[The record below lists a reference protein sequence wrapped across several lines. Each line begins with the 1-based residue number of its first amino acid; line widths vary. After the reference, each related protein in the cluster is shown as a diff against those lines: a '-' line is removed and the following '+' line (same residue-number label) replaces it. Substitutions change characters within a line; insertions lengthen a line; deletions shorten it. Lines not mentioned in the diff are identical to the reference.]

1 MVKTK
6 IGGYRWRILALLFM
20 ATTINYMDRFIIG
33 ILAPTLQAHVFHW
46 SNTEYSYITNAFT
59 AAYAIGMLIMGG
71 VVDKFGTKIGYAISI
86 SIWSIFSA
94 AHALITRSMGW
105 VGFAVARFGLGI
117 GEAGNFP
124 SCIKTVAEWFPK
136 KERAYATGIFNA
148 GTNVGATLMPLII
161 PLFVLDDGTNWR
173 YSFFITFGLSVI
185 WLILW
190 LRTYKRPEVHPKVS
204 PTELQYILSDSA
216 KENVKKIPWRKVF
229 PVKETWAFAVAKLT
243 DAAWWFYLFWGG
255 MFLHAEYGLELKGL
269 ALPLI
274 IIYLIADAG
283 SIFGGW
289 LSSAF
294 IKRGWSINRS
304 RKTTLFICGCII
316 LPVVFVTQVD
326 NQWEA
331 VLLIGLAASGHQAW
345 SANAFTLVS
354 DVFPKKATASVVGIG
369 GMVGALSSVLANL
382 GLGKIL
388 DDSGKAGYFFA
399 FLIAG
404 CMYLICLLF
413 IHIIMPK
420 MTPLN
425 DNLNPISS
433 KTPEE
438 IPAGPVA

>member
-1 MVKTK
+1 MRKPK

-20 ATTINYMDRFIIG
+20 ATTINYMDRSIIG
-33 ILAPTLQAHVFHW
+33 VLAPTLQDHVFHW
-46 SNTEYSYITNAFT
+46 SNTEYGYINIAFMT
-59 AAYAIGMLIMGG
+59 AYAIGMLVMGG
-71 VVDKFGTKIGYAISI
+71 VIDKFGTKIGYSI
-86 SIWSIFSA
+86 SIGIWSLFSM
-94 AHALITRSMGW
+94 AHALVTRSMGW
-105 VGFAVARFGLGI
+105 IGFAVARFGLGI

-124 SCIKTVAEWFPK
+124 ACIKTVAEWFPK
-136 KERAYATGIFNA
+136 KERALATGIFNA

-161 PLFVLDDGTNWR
+161 PLFVLNDGTNWR
-173 YSFFITFGLSVI
+173 YAFFITFGLSLV

-190 LRTYKRPEVHPKVS
+190 WGTYKRPEEHKKVS
-204 PTELQYILSDSA
+204 EKELQHILSDSE
-216 KENVKKIPWRKVF
+216 KETVEKIPWKNVF

-255 MFLHAEYGLELKGL
+255 MFLNAEFGLELKGL

-294 IKRGWSINRS
+294 IKKGWSINRS
-304 RKTTLFICGCII
+304 RKTTLFICGCLI
-316 LPVVFVTQVD
+316 LPVVFATQTE
-326 NQWEA
+326 NQWIA
-331 VLLIGLAASGHQAW
+331 VLLIGLAAGGHQAW

-369 GMVGALSSVLANL
+369 GMVGALASIAANFALGSVL
-382 GLGKIL
+382 
-388 DDSGKAGYFFA
+388 DSSGKAGYFFA

-413 IHIIMPK
+413 IHLIMPK
-420 MTPLN
+420 MTPLS
-425 DNLNPISS
+425 DNLKPIKRQEPDS
-433 KTPEE
+433 
-438 IPAGPVA
+438 IGVV